1 VQTISHLLEQL
12 VASLLTLSILLQDE
26 NNSFQTC
33 QQLGTSSVN
42 ISCWQAV
49 RFLHEYCSHLT
60 PRTSPVSVR
69 NLFQGWFKTM
79 NMVRRWT
86 RITTQQIATIFT
98 NTTEI
103 KVDIWFDFSLLV
115 LLNIYLFMLK
125 VFCWWKLTTRQES
138 NLWPC
143 DSGAA
148 RGHWDSGS
156 NWPVHQYILCWPQG
170 IYLFSLVT
178 TVFKWVS
185 FTKCQRQQLMP
196 PPRVFFR
203 DFLG

>member
-103 KVDIWFDFSLLV
+103 KVDIWFNFSLLV
-115 LLNIYLFMLK
+115 LLNIYLFLLK
-125 VFCWWKLTTRQES
+125 VFLLMEISSKNCGHILTLVDP
-138 NLWPC
+138 NLT
-143 DSGAA
+143 
-148 RGHWDSGS
+148 
-156 NWPVHQYILCWPQG
+156 
-170 IYLFSLVT
+170 LFSPGG
-178 TVFKWVS
+178 
-185 FTKCQRQQLMP
+185 R
-196 PPRVFFR
+196 
-203 DFLG
+203 